1 LTSLFEQASKM
12 FRPGL
17 CHLNGVLASVCL
29 ALGVG
34 YAPASLAQTTFEVA
48 PPIVVLDRDRLFQET
63 AYGRSILADLERRAN
78 DLAQEN
84 RTIELELSNEEQAL
98 TERRPS
104 LSVDEFRALA
114 DAFDEKVQ
122 AFREEQ
128 DAKARAV
135 QQLSETSQQ
144 DFIEQVIPILADVLR
159 ERGALVVMDR
169 RDVFLSADSIDI
181 TNEAIARI
189 DATLGD
195 GVSPVQE

>member
-1 LTSLFEQASKM
+1 M

>member
-1 LTSLFEQASKM
+1 MLRAGLKGLLRCVAAIFV
-12 FRPGL
+12 GL
-17 CHLNGVLASVCL
+17 CLSGPNGSVH
-29 ALGVG
+29 
-34 YAPASLAQTTFEVA
+34 AQTTFEVA

-63 AYGRSILADLERRAN
+63 QFGRAILSDLEQRASE
-78 DLAQEN
+78 LAQEN
-84 RTIELELSNEEQAL
+84 RVIEQELSDEEQAL
-98 TERRPS
+98 TDQRPE
-104 LSVDEFRALA
+104 LSIDAFRELA

-122 AFREEQ
+122 KFRAEQ

-144 DFIEQVIPILADVLR
+144 DFIEQVLPILAEVLR

-195 GVSPVQE
+195 GVSQTDE

>member
-1 LTSLFEQASKM
+1 M

-17 CHLNGVLASVCL
+17 CHLNGVLACL